1 MWHCMEHLFTRS
13 IGELLTN
20 LFRLGFKNK
29 IRDCNVF
36 TPKTLV
42 LSNKEAAPPP
52 EILAT
57 IAF

>member
-1 MWHCMEHLFTRS
+1 MEHLFTRS